1 MSRKIITEIKQRLEQ
16 SDNILITSH
25 IRPDGDAVGSV
36 LAIGLALQE
45 QGKKVQM
52 VLNDGVPAS
61 FRFLEGA
68 NQVIRF
74 PKDHFDMVFVVDCGD
89 LNRVGDVAE
98 YIKTIDVNIDHHP
111 TNPKFG
117 ELNIVHD
124 KAVSTTEILIEQFPA
139 LGFAFTPGIVDAL
152 MTGLITDTQG
162 FKTSNVHAGAL
173 RQAAKMI
180 DLGADLPDLTY
191 RVLTRKSFEAVSY
204 WASGLSLMERE
215 GPFVW
220 ASLTYQDRKKANYNG
235 RDDADLV
242 NLLSRIEGANVAII
256 FIEQSDNTVKISWR
270 AKNGFDVSKVAQYFG
285 GGGHVAAA
293 GTTIEGNLADVRDQ
307 VIKVTKEKILQ
318 NLM

>member
-1 MSRKIITEIKQRLEQ
+1 MSQAILTEIKQRLEQ
-16 SDNILITSH
+16 SNNILITSH

-36 LAIGLALQE
+36 IAVGLALQE
-45 QGKKVQM
+45 LGKKVQM

-68 NQVIRF
+68 DQVTKY
-74 PKDHFDMVFVVDCGD
+74 PKQEFDMVFVVDCGD
-89 LNRVGDVAE
+89 LNRVGNVVD

-117 ELNIVHD
+117 ELNLVQSD
-124 KAVSTTEILIEQFPA
+124 AVSTTEILIEHFPE
-139 LGFAFTPGIVDAL
+139 LGFPFTPGVVDAL
-152 MTGLITDTQG
+152 MTGLVTDTQG

-173 RQAAKMI
+173 RRAADMI
-180 DLGADLPDLTY
+180 EKGADLPDLTY

-204 WASGLSLMERE
+204 WAAGLSLIERE

-242 NLLSRIEGANVAII
+242 NFLSRIEGANVALV
-256 FIEQSDNTVKISWR
+256 FIEQTDNEVKISWR
-270 AKNGFDVSKVAQYFG
+270 AKNGYDVSKIAQVFG

-293 GTTIEGNLADVRDQ
+293 GATVEGNLPEVRD
-307 VIKVTKEKILQ
+307 KVLKITKETILD
-318 NLM
+318 NKN